1 MVKIAVNYK
10 YPEELDF
17 FEKGFWL
24 SDENDPD
31 EGLFSYIYCYED
43 GSELIVTHSP
53 FGNISFSA
61 KLISK
66 GVVVFNIYQEYVL
79 EIAFQAWSDEKV
91 IRVYCDIRK
100 TDTEFRVYYSP
111 NPRIYIANT

>member
-1 MVKIAVNYK
+1 MVEITVNYK
-10 YPEELDF
+10 YPEELEF
-17 FEKGFWL
+17 FDKGFGL

-31 EGLFSYIYCYED
+31 EGLFSYIYIYED

-61 KLISK
+61 KLIVK
-66 GVVVFNIYQEYVL
+66 GVVVFNIYQEYVS

-91 IRVYCDIRK
+91 IRVYFNTKGIE
-100 TDTEFRVYYSP
+100 TDFRVYYLP
-111 NPRIYIANT
+111 QPRIYVANT